1 MRAGKEGLTAFI
13 IFRFFDERAGAFFE
27 ADQISE
33 HALVYDAYSSFSC
46 SEGVRM
52 LHCLCGSLN

>member
-1 MRAGKEGLTAFI
+1 MCI
-13 IFRFFDERAGAFFE
+13 MFRLFDERAGARFE

-33 HALVYDAYSSFSC
+33 HALVYDACSSVSG
-46 SEGVRM
+46 SEGVCM